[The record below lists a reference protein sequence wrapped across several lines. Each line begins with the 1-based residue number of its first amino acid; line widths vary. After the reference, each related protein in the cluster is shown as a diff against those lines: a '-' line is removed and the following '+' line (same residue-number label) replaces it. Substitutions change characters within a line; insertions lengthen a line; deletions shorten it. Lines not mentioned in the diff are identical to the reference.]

1 MILMIDYQSGLMLMN
16 INEYVSIVK
25 MLVKYLEILCV
36 VVVERKAYARLN
48 LQIDMDYNKINID
61 YLTFS
66 DNIEWLTMKFQLIL
80 KSDHWS
86 SSLRLKIFF

>member
-48 LQIDMDYNKINID
+48 LQIDIDYNKINID